1 MIESMDLGL
10 AGKTAL
16 VTAASEGLG
25 FACAARLVE
34 AGCTVAICGRRA
46 DNLSA
51 ARDRLKQ
58 IADHDVLALQ
68 ADIADLQS
76 LERLVAQVLRQFG
89 RLDILIVN
97 SGHAAYGNL
106 EELTEQ
112 QWHEAFE
119 LLLMSA
125 VRLAR
130 LVIPAMRASK
140 GGDIVFLGSSTVRE
154 PPPHLLLS
162 TALRL
167 GVVGLTRTLARAV
180 ASDNIR
186 INLVA
191 PGYFDSGRVG
201 ARVRALMQT
210 EGLSHG
216 EAAQR
221 IADDVPAGRI
231 GAPEEL
237 AELVAFVVSRKAPFM
252 TGSAIEIDGGGAR
265 GLF

>member
-10 AGKTAL
+10 GGKTAL
-16 VTAASEGLG
+16 VTAASEGIG
-25 FACAARLVE
+25 FACAARLVK
-34 AGCTVAICGRRA
+34 AGCAVAICGRRA

-76 LERLVAQVLRQFG
+76 LERLVAQVLQQFG

-97 SGHAAYGNL
+97 SGHVAYGNL

-112 QWHEAFE
+112 QWYEAFE

-130 LVIPAMRASK
+130 LVIPAMRANK
-140 GGDIVFLGSSTVRE
+140 GGDIVFLGSSSVRE

-180 ASDNIR
+180 APDNIR

-191 PGYFDSGRVG
+191 PGYFESG
-201 ARVRALMQT
+201 RVRALMQA

-216 EAAQR
+216 EAALR
-221 IADDVPAGRI
+221 IAGDVPAGRI

-252 TGSAIEIDGGGAR
+252 TGSTIEIDGGGAR